1 MFVKPEANV
10 VYSPVRGS
18 TRNTLR
24 AAAGNGNPVSWLT

>member
-18 TRNTLR
+18 TRNTL
-24 AAAGNGNPVSWLT
+24 APPGGNGNPVSWLT